1 MIFSFY
7 QLFRLAGNLHEKHK
21 NKIMMIFWR
30 TQTREAALASDN
42 REVHT
47 ALHNCN
53 EQQQLFSFTTKHTAQ
68 HRDGEKNYT
77 TLHACA
83 NFYCS
88 TKWHSTS
95 GWSLSIASRRST
107 SDTTRA
113 IKNNLLCVRSTY
125 GAERQHCMCQGTQL
139 LYYLKFFHRKSA
151 HALSQWERLQ
161 VVAAVSEPRESVK
174 HKFN

>member
-1 MIFSFY
+1 MINKWYSLFISSFDSLGIRTKNTKTKSWWFSDEPRRGR
-7 QLFRLAGNLHEKHK
+7 QRSRVTIVKCTLRC
-21 NKIMMIFWR
+21 
-30 TQTREAALASDN
+30 T
-42 REVHT
+42 T
-47 ALHNCN
+47 AMSSSSF
-53 EQQQLFSFTTKHTAQ
+53 FSFTTKHTAQ

-113 IKNNLLCVRSTY
+113 IKNNLLCVRST
-125 GAERQHCMCQGTQL
+125 RQHCMCQGTQL